1 MQNLRSRSTWRS
13 RSAARILACLLTTS
27 VVIVPLARPVEAAAA
42 KQDSRE
48 KKARH
53 AFAVGHF
60 AEALDLF
67 GALYADTLHPTYLR
81 NIGRCY
87 QNLDQPEKAIIAF
100 KDYLRLAKGL
110 TVAEK
115 AEIDGYIAEMEAL
128 KRKQDVAA
136 ASAPDA
142 AKPATTPIPVAATP
156 QPQPAPG
163 PMALTA
169 PQPASQPQEQPAP
182 FYKRGWFW
190 GVVAGVVVV
199 GVVSTLAATG
209 AFSSSDPCSGRVCV
223 NLGERR

>member
-1 MQNLRSRSTWRS
+1 MQLIGSRRRWR
-13 RSAARILACLLTTS
+13 RCLVARVLACVLALT
-27 VVIVPLARPVEAAAA
+27 VVTVPLARPVHAAAT

-48 KKARH
+48 KKARR
-53 AFAVGHF
+53 AFAVGRF

-87 QNLDQPEKAIIAF
+87 QNLDQPDKAITSF

-128 KRKQDVAA
+128 KRKQDMAA
-136 ASAPDA
+136 ASSLEAARPAP
-142 AKPATTPIPVAATP
+142 TPIPAAAPP
-156 QPQPAPG
+156 QPELAPESMVLTSPQPAP
-163 PMALTA
+163 
-169 PQPASQPQEQPAP
+169 QPQEQASP

-223 NLGERR
+223 NLGER